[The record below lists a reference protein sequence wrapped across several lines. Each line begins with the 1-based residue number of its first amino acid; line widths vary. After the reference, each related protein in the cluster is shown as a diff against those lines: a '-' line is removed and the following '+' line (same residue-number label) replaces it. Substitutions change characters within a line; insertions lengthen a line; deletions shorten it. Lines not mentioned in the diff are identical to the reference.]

1 MEAIPGLID
10 VTLEA
15 ERGRPEIGITTDVRR
30 AALWGLSVTDV
41 ANALRTSIGGTQA
54 AFYRERG
61 EEYPIVVRMQ
71 ESDRLSLAQV
81 GELLVYAGEGQLLP
95 VKDLIKVTPQTG
107 PVEIRRRDQERVTRV
122 TAEVETVVSEAI
134 QLVGAQLA
142 NLDVPADFSVGFG

>member
-61 EEYPIVVRMQ
+61 EEAGFGVVATVLAGVISSLKA
-71 ESDRLSLAQV
+71 SDGVL
-81 GELLVYAGEGQLLP
+81 
-95 VKDLIKVTPQTG
+95 
-107 PVEIRRRDQERVTRV
+107 TRV
-122 TAEVETVVSEAI
+122 FR
-134 QLVGAQLA
+134 GRR
-142 NLDVPADFSVGFG
+142 